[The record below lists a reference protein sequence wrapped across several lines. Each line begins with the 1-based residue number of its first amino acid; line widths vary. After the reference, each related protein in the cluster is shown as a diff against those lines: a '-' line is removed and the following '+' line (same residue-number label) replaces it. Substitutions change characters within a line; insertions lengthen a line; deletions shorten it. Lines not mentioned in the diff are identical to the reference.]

1 MKGRE
6 PEEDAKTCSLG
17 QLLPDD
23 FRKALDDKLELQSYS
38 ERLLF
43 IKRRLG
49 LEKHRA
55 LARAASADAPVS
67 MEVGAL
73 EP

>member
-6 PEEDAKTCSLG
+6 LEEDAKTCSLDH
-17 QLLPDD
+17 LLPDD
-23 FRKALDDKLELQSYS
+23 FRRALDDKLELQSYQ

-43 IKRRLG
+43 TTRRLG

-55 LARAASADAPVS
+55 LAQAASADPHAH
-67 MEVGAL
+67 GG
-73 EP
+73 

>member
-6 PEEDAKTCSLG
+6 LEEDANTCSSG

-23 FRKALDDKLELQSYS
+23 FRKALDDKLELQSYQ
-38 ERLLF
+38 ERLLS
-43 IKRRLG
+43 IKRWLG

-55 LARAASADAPVS
+55 LAQAASADAP
-67 MEVGAL
+67 
-73 EP
+73 